1 VARSPRGK
9 GLAVSYASIGLDDD
23 QLEHLADLVAARL
36 GRTDVCTEFVAKLRW
51 PNGPV
56 CPRCRCVEYSYLTTR
71 RVWKCKGCKKQY
83 TVKLGTIFER
93 SPLGLD
99 KWLPAVWLI
108 ANSKNGI
115 SSHELARSLGVTQK
129 SAWFML
135 HRIRLAMQTKSFM
148 RLSGEVEVDETFIG
162 GKARNMHKK
171 DRERKITGTGNVD
184 KAAVLGMIERGG
196 HVRAEVIPDVKRK
209 TLQPR
214 VRETVEPGTA
224 IYTDAWHGYT
234 GLDATYSHKTI
245 DHAERYVDGRVHT
258 NTIENFWSLVKR
270 GLNGTYVSV
279 EPFHLFRYLDE
290 RVFTF
295 NLRDRTDYG
304 RFEAVLGAAAGRR
317 LTYAEVTGQR

>member
-1 VARSPRGK
+1 MSKKQQPQSLIQAITYFS
-9 GLAVSYASIGLDDD
+9 
-23 QLEHLADLVAARL
+23 DL
-36 GRTDVCTEFVAKLRW
+36 DVCNEFVAKLRW

-56 CPRCRCVEYSYLTTR
+56 CPRCGCVEYSYLTTR
-71 RVWKCKGCKKQY
+71 RLWKCKGCKKQY
-83 TVKLGTIFER
+83 SVKLGTIFED
-93 SPLGLD
+93 SPLPLS

-115 SSHELARSLGVTQK
+115 SSHELARALGVTQK

-135 HRIRLAMQTKSFM
+135 HRIRLAMQTKSFE

-162 GKARNMHKK
+162 GKARNMHKA
-171 DRERKITGTGNVD
+171 DRKRKG
-184 KAAVLGMIERGG
+184 AAGAGHASAAKTPVLGMVERGG
-196 HVRAEVIPDVKRK
+196 RVRAEVVPNVRRR
-209 TLQPR
+209 TLRPR
-214 VRETVEPGTA
+214 VIDSIEVGSA
-224 IYTDAWHGYT
+224 IYTDALKSYT
-234 GLDATYSHKTI
+234 GLDIAFSHQTI

-295 NLRDRTDYG
+295 NLREKTDYG
-304 RFEAVLGAAAGRR
+304 RFTAVLGAVAGRR
-317 LTYAEVTGQR
+317 LTYAEVTGAR